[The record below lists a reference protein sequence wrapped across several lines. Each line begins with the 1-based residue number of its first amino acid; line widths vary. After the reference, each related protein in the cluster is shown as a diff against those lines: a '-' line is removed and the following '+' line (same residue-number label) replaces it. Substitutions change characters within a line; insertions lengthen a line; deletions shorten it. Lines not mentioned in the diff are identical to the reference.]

1 MASLWVDGQL
11 VAEKRDPK
19 PGPMTATLPSGAGKR
34 TVALI
39 VAGMGNIDSGLL
51 GRVTIRPR

>member
-1 MASLWVDGQL
+1 MNAIVPAGL
-11 VAEKRDPK
+11 
-19 PGPMTATLPSGAGKR
+19 GAVILYAGVPL
-34 TVALI
+34 VALI